1 MQIVKNRKR
10 INANEIFIEKND
22 FILFLKNLN
31 DKINFENELILSKIN
46 LIYLNMINNDGVI
59 SFNKIYKWLPSQFGF
74 KKSSI
79 LTIDFWLE
87 RGWDENYAKTQISD
101 ITKDITRNAVI
112 TKNMNKKNISFNN
125 KDEIKIFFK
134 NTEFYSKEHPNCNV
148 CGSKLKL
155 QKINVNNTADNFYYK
170 IIGCENKNCKS
181 VSYKQNKQYLSYLPE
196 NIANDKI
203 KKNYDTIKK
212 RNIFCVE
219 SWQLKGFSLEEA
231 KKNIS
236 ELQVKNSS
244 KVKNRFIPSKENL
257 KKNGFTDDEIIKKTL
272 TPSKIEFWLA
282 KNFSLEEAK
291 DLVSKNQSFAS
302 KHVDY
307 SNRLLPNNINY
318 WFNLGYSYLH
328 ARKKVKERQKT
339 FSLDICIKK
348 YGEIDGLIRFNER
361 QIKWLKNYKKSN
373 FSKISQDLFWE
384 ILKANPSIIDNE
396 IYFATYLNGNLDD
409 SGKNNEFRLELTERV
424 ILPDFID
431 LTNKKIIEFDGT
443 YYHRISPENNLR
455 ELKRDEMIIKSGYE
469 VLHISEKDYYSNK
482 EDIIYKCVNFLNKN

>member
-1 MQIVKNRKR
+1 
-10 INANEIFIEKND
+10 
-22 FILFLKNLN
+22 
-31 DKINFENELILSKIN
+31 
-46 LIYLNMINNDGVI
+46 MINNDGVI
-59 SFNKIYKWLPSQFGF
+59 SFNRIYKWLPSQFGF
-74 KKSSI
+74 KKSNM
-79 LTIDFWLE
+79 LTTEFWLE
-87 RGWDENYAKTQISD
+87 RGWDENYAKTQI
-101 ITKDITRNAVI
+101 INTNKQRLINAVI
-112 TKNMNKKNISFNN
+112 TKNRNKKNISFND
-125 KDEIKIFFK
+125 KDEIKIIFN
-134 NTEFYSKEHPNCNV
+134 NTEFYSKEHTNCNV

-155 QKINVNNTADNFYYK
+155 KKINVNNTADNFYYK

-181 VSYKQNKQYLSYLPE
+181 IFYKQNKQYLSYLPE

-203 KKNYDTIKK
+203 KKNYDTLKK
-212 RNIFCVE
+212 TNIFCVE

-236 ELQVKNSS
+236 EIQAKNSN
-244 KVKNRFIPSKENL
+244 KVKNRFIASKENL
-257 KKNGFTDDEIIKKTL
+257 KKIGFSDEEIRKKTL
-272 TPSKIEFWLA
+272 TPSKLEFWLA

-291 DLVSKNQSFAS
+291 ELVSKNQSFAS

-307 SNRLLPNNINY
+307 SNRILPTNINY
-318 WFNLGYSYLH
+318 WVNLGYSYLH
-328 ARKKVKERQKT
+328 AKEKVKERQKT

-373 FSKISQDLFWE
+373 FSKISQDLFWGV
-384 ILKANPSIIDNE
+384 LKAIPSIIDNE
-396 IYFATYLNGNLDD
+396 IYFATYANGNLDD
-409 SGKNNEFRLELTERV
+409 SGKNNEFRLKLNERV

-443 YYHRISPENNLR
+443 YYHRLNPENNLR

-469 VLHISEKDYYSNK
+469 ILHISEKDYKSNK